1 MAFSDELGRGT
12 EILYSGWGLKQP
24 KDLKKQQKNKCYHN
38 NT

>member
-24 KDLKKQQKNKCYHN
+24 EDLKKATEKQMLSQ
-38 NT
+38 